1 MATTAE
7 RRAEAV
13 AETVAKVRAI
23 EAAKGITPEA
33 LDGIKAALSDL
44 ARRKE
49 LFPRSDFP
57 KADLNNDIFIRLSE
71 DPDKRFALYLNSGS
85 PGKQT
90 PPHNHTTWAV
100 IAGIEGSEHNKVY
113 RRTDDGSVPGKG
125 TVEVDFQVDVGEGE
139 AIGFMPEDIHSIH
152 VLTDAPILHLH
163 MYGQGLEQL
172 RGRIYFDQ
180 ANGTYSRFPSHPDI
194 R

>member
-113 RRTDDGSVPGKG
+113 RRTDNGSVPGKG

-139 AIGFMPEDIHSIH
+139 AIGFMPDDIHSIH
-152 VLTDAPILHLH
+152 VLTDTPILHLH